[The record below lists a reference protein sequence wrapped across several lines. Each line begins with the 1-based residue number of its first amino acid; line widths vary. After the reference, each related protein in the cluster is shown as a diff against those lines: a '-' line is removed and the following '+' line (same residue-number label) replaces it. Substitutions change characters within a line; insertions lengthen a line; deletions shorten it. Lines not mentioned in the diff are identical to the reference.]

1 MVSRTNVNCRLQ
13 FKALQGD
20 RSKGLGTET
29 GLLPK
34 EFRAQFRE
42 VRDWKQGSIGAA

>member
-1 MVSRTNVNCRLQ
+1 MVSKTNEIANCNFRLS
-13 FKALQGD
+13 KGD

-42 VRDWKQGSIGAA
+42 VQDWKQGSIGAA